1 MNLEILSNT
10 VLEGRE
16 NKTNIFQMKLLH
28 LINAL
33 NKPVFLE
40 VLEVS
45 YPATTKNIGK
55 DDCWFVLQIFYDN
68 FKKNEINNFEQ
79 NQLYFQSDTITVP
92 EGFYNLE
99 KLINFLNNMLEEY
112 GIYISKDNNSK
123 IKISTD
129 LYIEYWLNQQSSTT
143 GKQHD
148 GENLNKF
155 HLSSK
160 SCENF
165 QKKFKINLTITLS
178 KKLAFILGFKQSVL
192 HFLQEIDNET
202 INSTAQ
208 TIFSDYSPDVSD
220 GLNKFY
226 IYCDE
231 LERVLVGDT
240 SSELLAIVPINWA
253 KQGEGSGELI
263 NYQCDKAKKNLKN
276 ISFFITY
283 INTRR

>member
-1 MNLEILSNT
+1 MNLELLSNT
-10 VLEGRE
+10 VLERRE
-16 NKTNIFQMKLLH
+16 NKTNIFEMKLLQP
-28 LINAL
+28 INAL

-40 VLEVS
+40 VLEIS

-55 DDCWFVLQIFYDN
+55 DDSWFVLQIFYDN
-68 FKKNEINNFEQ
+68 FKKNETDNFEQ

-112 GIYISKDNNSK
+112 GIYISKDNSK

-129 LYIEYWLNQQSSTT
+129 LYIEYWLNQHSSTT

-160 SCENF
+160 SCENL

-226 IYCDE
+226 IYSDE

-263 NYQCDKAKKNLKN
+263 NYQCDKAKKK
-276 ISFFITY
+276 FKKY
-283 INTRR
+283 